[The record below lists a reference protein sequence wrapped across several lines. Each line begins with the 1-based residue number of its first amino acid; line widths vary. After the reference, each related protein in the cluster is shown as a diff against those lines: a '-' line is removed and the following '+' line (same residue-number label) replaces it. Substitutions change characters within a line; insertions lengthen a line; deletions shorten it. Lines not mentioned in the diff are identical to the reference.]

1 MSAKCQQSDRCEQ
14 FKLQKPSQRSPTK
27 EPRARESGASLAAVV
42 ASGVSQRSSP
52 TPKLTQTTNSTGMQG
67 SGGKGLHPSPHLK
80 IGYL

>member
-52 TPKLTQTTNSTGMQG
+52 NPKLTWTTNHNLPSRLVCKGL
-67 SGGKGLHPSPHLK
+67 GGKGLHPSPT
-80 IGYL
+80 